1 MELKEVISLDR
12 TLYLDKEY
20 RSKRELLSDLLDHLL
35 SKDGLLEHKPEI
47 LQTLVDREE
56 SMSTGIGQ
64 GIAIPHCSTEHE
76 KDLSALLTVLKH
88 PLDYQSVDEDPVR
101 IVILL
106 LLPKDRFEKHI
117 KTLAAIARQFNDPAF
132 RKEIASAESA
142 EAIDA
147 LIQR

>member
-1 MELKEVISLDR
+1 MELKEIITPER
-12 TLYLDKEY
+12 TLYLDKVY
-20 RSKRELLSDLLDHLL
+20 TSKKELLSEMLDHLL
-35 SKDGLLEHKPEI
+35 QKDGLLDHKADV

-64 GIAIPHCSTEHE
+64 GIAIPHCSTDHE
-76 KDLSALLTVLKH
+76 KDLSALLAVLKN

-117 KTLAAIARQFNDPAF
+117 KTLAAIARQFNQPEF
-132 RKEIASAESA
+132 RREIAACDSA
-142 EAIDA
+142 EAIYH

>member
-1 MELKEVISLDR
+1 MELKEIITPER
-12 TLYLDKEY
+12 TLYLDKVY
-20 RSKRELLSDLLDHLL
+20 SSKKELLGEMLDHLL
-35 SKDGLLEHKPEI
+35 KKDGLLDHKAEI

-64 GIAIPHCSTEHE
+64 GIAIPHCSTDYE
-76 KDLSALLTVLKH
+76 KDLSALLAVLKN

-101 IVILL
+101 IVILM

-117 KTLAAIARQFNDPAF
+117 KTLAAIARQFNQPEF
-132 RKEIASAESA
+132 RREIGTADSA
-142 EAIDA
+142 EAIYT